1 MKLEDIVQYALENKA
16 SDIHIMSGHAPHVRS
31 RGSIKHLK
39 VEPLSR
45 EDVTKIIA
53 STVSEELMERFL
65 QDLELDYSIGL
76 GQNRYRM
83 HAWHTI
89 HGPGIS
95 MRTIPTVV
103 RSLAELNIP
112 IAAEK
117 FATLHK
123 GLVLVTGPTGSGK
136 STTLA
141 AIVNE
146 MNCKYSKHIVT
157 IEDPIEFQYES
168 KLSLISQ
175 REVGRSTKSFYNALR
190 AALREDPDVI
200 LVGELRDVETIKL
213 ALSAAETGH
222 LVLGTL
228 HTNSAA
234 KTIDRILDV
243 FPAADK
249 PSVQA
254 ALSSSI
260 QGIISQRLL
269 KRADG
274 SGMVGAYEVLVAT
287 PAIRNLIRENKIPQI
302 ESAMQIGSSKGMVL
316 MKAYQQHLLE
326 QGIIDSSELLEGD
339 STEESGGTH
348 AAPKPATSAPSGTAA
363 PPVDNTQNWKATS
376 HESDF

>member
-1 MKLEDIVQYALENKA
+1 MRLEDIVNFAVENKA
-16 SDIHIMSGHAPHVRS
+16 SDIHIMSGYAPHVRS
-31 RGSIKHLK
+31 KGSIKKLK
-39 VEPLSR
+39 TEALTKD
-45 EDVTKIIA
+45 DVTKIVA
-53 STVSEELMERFL
+53 STVSPEMMEQFQR
-65 QDLELDYSIGL
+65 DLELDYSISL

-89 HGPGIS
+89 NGPGIS

-103 RSLAELNIP
+103 RTLAELNIP
-112 IAAEK
+112 KAAEK

-123 GLVLVTGPTGSGK
+123 GIVLVTGPTGSGK

-141 AIVNE
+141 AIINHI
-146 MNCKYSKHIVT
+146 NCNYPKHIVT
-157 IEDPIEFQYES
+157 IEDPIEFQYQS
-168 KLSLISQ
+168 QMSLISQ

-200 LVGELRDVETIKL
+200 MVGELRDVETIKL

-228 HTNSAA
+228 HTNSAP
-234 KTIDRILDV
+234 KTIDRIVDV

-260 QGIISQRLL
+260 QGVISQRLM

-274 SGMVGAYEVLVAT
+274 SGMVGAYEVMLAT

-302 ESAMQIGSSKGMVL
+302 ESVMQINSSKGMVL
-316 MKAYQQHLLE
+316 MKDYQQHLFE
-326 QGIIDSSELLEGD
+326 QGIIDASELIEDDEG
-339 STEESGGTH
+339 GGH
-348 AAPKPATSAPSGTAA
+348 GGHGAAAPKPASGGHSAQESHSNEKQAWKETS
-363 PPVDNTQNWKATS
+363 QK
-376 HESDF
+376 SDF